1 MGGWGATQTES
12 PPLSAGSGHRVLA
25 LCHGCRGADTHQEG
39 CPSFHVSSWKRES
52 RLPLLSECPAPG
64 LISALGGPR
73 VLPSRDGLQ
82 GRVTT
87 AVPTLA
93 ALSLFRCV
101 GGHVGSGRQSL
112 RCHLGTPLGEEAS
125 GEALRDPLLTEG
137 WDYICQIKCF
147 SFPFQPRDTVLS
159 GANTQEGRSL
169 KLSV

>member
-1 MGGWGATQTES
+1 MS
-12 PPLSAGSGHRVLA
+12 PPLPAGSGRWVLA
-25 LCHGCRGADTHQEG
+25 LCHGCCGADTHGEG
-39 CPSFHVSSWKRES
+39 RPSFRVSSWKRES
-52 RLPLLSECPAPG
+52 RPPLLSECPALG

-82 GRVTT
+82 GRMIA
-87 AVPTLA
+87 AVPMLA

-101 GGHVGSGRQSL
+101 SGHVGSGRQSL
-112 RCHLGTPLGEEAS
+112 RCHLGTSLGEEAS

-137 WDYICQIKCF
+137 WDYICQIKYF

-159 GANTQEGRSL
+159 GANTHEGRSL